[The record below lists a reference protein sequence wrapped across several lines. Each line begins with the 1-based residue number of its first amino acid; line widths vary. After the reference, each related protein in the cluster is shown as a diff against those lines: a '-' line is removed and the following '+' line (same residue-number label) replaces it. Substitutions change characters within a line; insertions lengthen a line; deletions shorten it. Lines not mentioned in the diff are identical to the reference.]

1 MLQSV
6 LIINKILLSG
16 YGTQM
21 FILHLIT
28 NRNRITA
35 QSISTKISHCDDV

>member
-6 LIINKILLSG
+6 LIKQE
-16 YGTQM
+16 TAEW
-21 FILHLIT
+21 LHYANVYSSFNQ

-35 QSISTKISHCDDV
+35 QSISTKIIHYDDV